1 MISDPAVAAAATTLA
16 PEAHRPVRPM
26 LAFRVGVTG
35 ARNIP
40 ADALAGLRERIDSVL
55 ATVREE
61 VVEAGKRPEVAR
73 AYEIAGDGSTGPLL
87 RLLSPLAVGADRM
100 AADAAT
106 ALGYRLDVATPFP
119 RAEYETDFPKSPLDP
134 WLGSAGAPDEK
145 PYFALDGAH
154 GDDANR
160 SYEAVGRLVV
170 RNCDLLLALWDGKDA
185 KGRGGTA
192 EIVRFSARFG
202 PPVWWIDVSLG
213 REPRLIRSIADIR
226 WPDDAPAGETAEAEL
241 RKLVRA
247 AIEPPHGHAHPHGL
261 IATAMDRLG
270 KRNAFAADPLESYL
284 AEKPLPSRLIWKAHR
299 LIFRTPAPPT
309 ESADT
314 TRPAPELAAVSDY
327 WERIHQPADRASID
341 YRDRYRSSYV
351 WVFLLAAVAAACAIT
366 ALASKELKPFASWA
380 EFAALIA
387 ILALVA
393 VNQSRGWHGRWIAY
407 RLLAE
412 LARKQEA
419 LATLGWSLP
428 SASLRRFGGS
438 SAAEPWV
445 GWYFNAALRA
455 APLPSGTLTPQRVE
469 ATRATILT
477 KLISGQARY
486 HKARKQV
493 NAAAGRWLVIA
504 GEALFLITVGVVC
517 AKLALIAASD
527 WTSAVNLLGVL
538 AALAPAASAAFLG
551 VRSYSEVALLEKQ
564 SARMETIMAD
574 AEKRIG
580 AMRLDRPLASQD
592 LATEVFDVSSE
603 MLQDVGGWADMFR
616 LKAVEAG

>member
-1 MISDPAVAAAATTLA
+1 MISDPPVATVATTLA
-16 PEAHRPVRPM
+16 PEAHRPVRPA

-35 ARNIP
+35 ARTIP
-40 ADALAGLRERIDSVL
+40 AEALAGIRRQIDSVL
-55 ATVREE
+55 AVIRGE

-73 AYEIAGDGSTGPLL
+73 AYENGRLPLL
-87 RLLSPLAVGADRM
+87 RLLSPLAMGADRM

-106 ALGYRLDVATPFP
+106 ALGYRLEVATPFP
-119 RAEYETDFPKSPLDP
+119 RAEYETDFPEARLDP
-134 WLGSAGAPDEK
+134 WLGSAGEADER
-145 PYFALDGAH
+145 PCFALDGAH

-170 RNCDLLLALWDGKDA
+170 RNCDLLLAIWDGKDA

-202 PPVWWIDVSLG
+202 PPAWWIDASG
-213 REPRLIRSIADIR
+213 RHEPRLIRSIADIR
-226 WPDDAPAGETAEAEL
+226 WPDDALAGDTAEAEL

-247 AIEPPHGHAHPHGL
+247 AIAPPQLGHGHPHGL
-261 IATAMDRLG
+261 IATAMDNLG
-270 KRNAFAADPLESYL
+270 KRNAFAADPLKSYL
-284 AEKPLPSRLIWKAHR
+284 AEKPLKPRLIWKAHR
-299 LIFRTPAPPT
+299 LIFRTPAPP
-309 ESADT
+309 AGDAQDT
-314 TRPAPELAAVSDY
+314 PPEPELVPVTSY
-327 WERIHQPADRASID
+327 WERIYQPADRASTD

-351 WVFLLAAVAAACAIT
+351 WVFLLAAVAAFCAIA
-366 ALASKELKPFASWA
+366 ALASKDMKPYASWA

-387 ILALVA
+387 ILALVV

-428 SASLRRFGGS
+428 FASLRRFGGS

-455 APLPSGTLTPQRVE
+455 APLPSGTLTPKRVE

-477 KLISGQARY
+477 KLISGQAHY

-504 GEALFLITVGVVC
+504 GEALFLVTVCVVS
-517 AKLALIAASD
+517 AKLALIAVCD

-580 AMRLDRPLASQD
+580 AMRLERPLASQD